1 MVFCLVVCFGVNL
14 FVTIFLC
21 SVFVSRSLLPHC
33 RFKGYNAIKYLK
45 IPTALSKKR
54 NRGSGVSNWN
64 DHWQASAL
72 SWIMIEGRGPGKMVK
87 PDTVVSSHATG
98 SENSAFERSTFE
110 LENVFE
116 ELRGLRAFSKGSV
129 VDDRGDR
136 FYIRGR
142 KAPFFRDPVY
152 LCTVAQLHQRASKQF
167 FFFFWQY
174 EHKQ

>member
-1 MVFCLVVCFGVNL
+1 MKCVAFRKKLR
-14 FVTIFLC
+14 TYEM
-21 SVFVSRSLLPHC
+21 LP
-33 RFKGYNAIKYLK
+33 KL
-45 IPTALSKKR
+45 
-54 NRGSGVSNWN
+54 
-64 DHWQASAL
+64 DHDR
-72 SWIMIEGRGPGKMVK
+72 GRGPGKMAK

-142 KAPFFRDPVY
+142 KAPFFRDP
-152 LCTVAQLHQRASKQF
+152 CTCAP
-167 FFFFWQY
+167 
-174 EHKQ
+174 